1 MELVIVFFQ
10 FFLGIMLFFFG
21 LFGFIEQFTYAG
33 TWNQDTLETWFY
45 RIMFFCLFVMGIVII
60 IATIILFIMGVKY
73 GTCC

>member
-33 TWNQDTLETWFY
+33 TWNQDTLETFKK
-45 RIMFFCLFVMGIVII
+45 LKL
-60 IATIILFIMGVKY
+60 ILNK
-73 GTCC
+73 